1 MGGFKVIIA
10 GGGLAGALLANGLSN
25 NGVDFMIYER
35 DEADSKREGYQIRLG
50 PGSQAGFRA
59 CLTNAHID
67 KVTSK
72 LGQSSG
78 SQATAPSIYNTQFD
92 EILDLA
98 LVPTYSKSAAINR
111 VILRDILL
119 EPIKKSKRIQYRK
132 GFDRYEIVTQKDD
145 MERVKVH
152 FSDGSHD
159 VCDVLVG
166 ADGANSKINK
176 QLGLNNLH
184 LLDSHWAFLSKGS
197 LPFDR
202 MMKLP
207 PKLREGPILVLSKD
221 IILYY
226 ALYLPEGEAASE
238 YHQAADTKKP
248 LQYDEK
254 AASFYWTLNV
264 PVDTLP
270 YKKASEIQNHRK
282 VCLEAIKDW
291 APEFHHMLSV
301 EEDDPEK
308 TDMLVTQLRAST
320 QPKANWRTRAQR
332 AGNDEGHPRVW
343 VMGDAIH
350 AMQPNRGQGGNQALA
365 DCADMLPQLL
375 HLNSL
380 ASIGPAHPTF
390 EEIKTACDKYEGA
403 MISRAFLW
411 VKKSGGV
418 SFPRINL
425 DGFLG
430 IIVRLVATLVI
441 PLLKLYYSLFA
452 QKSEE

>member
-25 NGVDFMIYER
+25 NGVEFIIYER

-50 PGSQAGFRA
+50 SGAQAGFRA
-59 CLTNAHID
+59 CLTTARIANI
-67 KVTSK
+67 TSK

-78 SQATAPSIYNTQFD
+78 SQATAPSIFNTKFD
-92 EILDLA
+92 QILDLA

-111 VILRDILL
+111 VVLRDILL
-119 EPIKKSKRIQYRK
+119 EPIKRSKRIQYGK
-132 GFDRYEIVTQKDD
+132 GFDRYETVTHEAGV
-145 MERVKVH
+145 ERLKVY

-159 VCDVLVG
+159 FCDVL
-166 ADGANSKINK
+166 INK
-176 QLGLNNLH
+176 QLGLNNIH

-197 LPFDR
+197 LALDR
-202 MMKLP
+202 MIRLP

-226 ALYLPEGEAASE
+226 ALYLPEDEAASGD
-238 YHQAADTKKP
+238 HRAADTKM
-248 LQYDEK
+248 QYDEK
-254 AASFYWTLNV
+254 AASFYWALNV
-264 PVDTLP
+264 PVDALP
-270 YKKASEIQNHRK
+270 YKNASEILNHRQ

-291 APEFHHMLSV
+291 APEFLHMLSV
-301 EEDDPEK
+301 GEDEPEE

-320 QPKANWRTRAQR
+320 RPNPNWRAQVQR
-332 AGNDEGHPRVW
+332 AGNHAGHPRVW

-380 ASIGPAHPTF
+380 ASIGPAHPTL
-390 EEIKTACDKYEGA
+390 EEIKTACKKYEDA
-403 MISRAFLW
+403 MIPRAFAW

-430 IIVRLVATLVI
+430 IVVRLVAKLVM
-441 PLLKLYYSLFA
+441 PMLSLYYSLFS
-452 QKSEE
+452 QRGEE